1 MGEVKVYGTIRVRL
15 KRVSNRDNT
24 HISQDNTQH
33 SKNSWILLQPQEFFR
48 GNITERRLEVEEE
61 EGKRGGGVR
70 RRVTLLQMTSWAPGN
85 LPHPTAVLSLV
96 ELLSKTQRSQPTRH
110 ATVICRSALLP
121 LYVVYKCINGSTI
134 IVYTS
139 GTSE

>member
-1 MGEVKVYGTIRVRL
+1 MKVYGTIRVRL

-24 HISQDNTQH
+24 HISQDN
-33 SKNSWILLQPQEFFR
+33 SKWILLQPQEIFR
-48 GNITERRLEVEEE
+48 GDITERRVEVEEE

-70 RRVTLLQMTSWAPGN
+70 RSVTLLQLTSWAPGN

-110 ATVICRSALLP
+110 TTVICRCALLP
-121 LYVVYKCINGSTI
+121 LYVVYKCINGNTI

>member
-1 MGEVKVYGTIRVRL
+1 MKVYGIIRVRL

-24 HISQDNTQH
+24 HISQDY
-33 SKNSWILLQPQEFFR
+33 SKWILLQPQEIFR
-48 GNITERRLEVEEE
+48 GDITERRMEVEEE

-70 RRVTLLQMTSWAPGN
+70 RSVTLLQLTSWAAGD
-85 LPHPTAVLSLV
+85 LPHTTEVLSLV

-110 ATVICRSALLP
+110 ITVICRSALLH
-121 LYVVYKCINGSTI
+121 LYGSTI
-134 IVYTS
+134 IVYKS

>member
-1 MGEVKVYGTIRVRL
+1 MIHTFLKTI
-15 KRVSNRDNT
+15 
-24 HISQDNTQH
+24 H
-33 SKNSWILLQPQEFFR
+33 SIVNSWILLQPQEFFR

-61 EGKRGGGVR
+61 EEKRGGGVR
-70 RRVTLLQMTSWAPGN
+70 RRVTLLQLTSWAPGN
-85 LPHPTAVLSLV
+85 LPLPTAVLSLV

-110 ATVICRSALLP
+110 TTVICRSALLP

-139 GTSE
+139 GTSK